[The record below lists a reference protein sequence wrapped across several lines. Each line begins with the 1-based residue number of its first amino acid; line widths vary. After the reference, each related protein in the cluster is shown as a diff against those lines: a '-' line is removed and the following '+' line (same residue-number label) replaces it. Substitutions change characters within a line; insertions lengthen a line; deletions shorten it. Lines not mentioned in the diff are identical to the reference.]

1 VPAVRG
7 LLGVV
12 PESAA
17 EVRRRIATVI
27 TPVANLVTAQGAG
40 GALRQVLEIAIDGYG
55 RMPSAKSAA
64 AHHLQRR
71 GGSVD
76 DAISSIIEH
85 HIRLAS
91 AQGFVTNIGGLAALP
106 VAIPANIT
114 GLAIVQV
121 RMVAAIA
128 HLRGYDL
135 NDNRVRTALVMCLMG
150 GEQVAKHIAEGTL
163 PTSPMAV
170 ATAPVFDP
178 DLDRQVADDVVTD
191 LAARIGGKNVAL
203 AIVKRLPLMGGG
215 VSAVMDGFA
224 TYQIG
229 RYATGELLRRRAL
242 SN

>member
-1 VPAVRG
+1 MA
-7 LLGVV
+7 
-12 PESAA
+12 SAQD
-17 EVRRRIATVI
+17 VRRRIVTVM
-27 TPVANLVTAQGAG
+27 TPVANIVAAQGAG
-40 GALRQVLEIAIDGYG
+40 GALRQVIEIAIDGYG
-55 RMPSAKSAA
+55 RMPSAKTVAA
-64 AHHLQRR
+64 RHLQRQ
-71 GGSVD
+71 GGSID
-76 DAISSIIEH
+76 DAMSSIIDH

-114 GLAIVQV
+114 GVAIVQV

-135 NDNRVRTALVMCLMG
+135 DDHRVRTALVMCLMG
-150 GEQVAKHIAEGTL
+150 GEQVARHIAEGTL

-178 DLDRQVADDVVTD
+178 ELDKQVADEVITD
-191 LAARIGGKNVAL
+191 LAARIGGKNLAL
-203 AIVKRLPLMGGG
+203 AIVKRVPLMGGG

-229 RYATGELLRRRAL
+229 RYATGELVKRRAL
-242 SN
+242 VN

>member
-1 VPAVRG
+1 MA
-7 LLGVV
+7 
-12 PESAA
+12 SAQD
-17 EVRRRIATVI
+17 VRRRIATVM

-40 GALRQVLEIAIDGYG
+40 GVLRQVLEIAIDGYG
-55 RMPSAKSAA
+55 RVPSAKAVAA
-64 AHHLQRR
+64 RHLERL

-76 DAISSIIEH
+76 EAITSIIDH

-91 AQGFVTNIGGLAALP
+91 AQGFVTNIGGVAALP

-114 GLAIVQV
+114 GVAIVQV

-170 ATAPVFDP
+170 ATAPIFDP

-191 LAARIGGKNVAL
+191 LAARIGGKNLAL
-203 AIVKRLPLMGGG
+203 AIVKRLPLAGGG
-215 VSAVMDGFA
+215 VSAIMDGFA

-242 SN
+242 AH